1 MRADALGVHAARM
14 LPGLAGS
21 NVTQWMGHRPC
32 MPDSLPV
39 IGPSPR
45 FANVYFAFG
54 HGHVGLC
61 GGAPTARIIADLIA
75 GRIPS
80 IDIAPYRADRF

>member
-1 MRADALGVHAARM
+1 M
-14 LPGLAGS
+14 P
-21 NVTQWMGHRPC
+21 RPA
-32 MPDSLPV
+32 

-61 GGAPTARIIADLIA
+61 GGAPTARIIADLVA
-75 GRIPS
+75 GRTPN
-80 IDIAPYRADRF
+80 IDIAPYRADRFEDYLRPGNGQLLPVPVTSQIDD